1 MYRSFREEAVFVQ
14 NLQYTLAKSSKIIYT
29 GSANRHKAH
38 SEGIEI
44 CHVKERRFIWCF
56 VYIKNNDALGF
67 FFSSH
72 KCTFQH
78 NKPAPFVFGFMTI
91 CTIPMAQISKFIFRS

>member
-14 NLQYTLAKSSKIIYT
+14 NLQHTLAKSSKIIYT
-29 GSANRHKAH
+29 GSTNRHKAH

-56 VYIKNNDALGF
+56 VYIKNNNALGF
-67 FFSSH
+67 FFFPLINVHFNTTNLPHLSL
-72 KCTFQH
+72 
-78 NKPAPFVFGFMTI
+78 VL
-91 CTIPMAQISKFIFRS
+91 